1 METGVRM
8 SIPPSITRA
17 AEQVMRVMIV
27 PLGPVLIVISSWSYF
42 YDHRSIGA
50 LFLAL
55 FCAAGYGMWWAAELA
70 SKGERA

>member
-1 METGVRM
+1 MIAVIAWG
-8 SIPPSITRA
+8 
-17 AEQVMRVMIV
+17 AEQVLRWMIP

-55 FCAAGYGMWWAAELA
+55 FVAVGYGMWWAAELD
-70 SKGERA
+70 KGERS